1 MISAWRCVKMAT
13 HTKFSYV
20 ALEFD
25 MITGELQEVRV
36 HRNDTDVR
44 KRSTTEFEICENG
57 EWMTMPYKEI
67 PSLMRDFNKLRKKY
81 NLLLLF
87 KHDILRKLYALED
100 LR

>member
-1 MISAWRCVKMAT
+1 MLTHWRCVKMTT
-13 HTKFSYV
+13 HTKYSYV

-25 MITGELQEVRV
+25 MVTGELKEVRV
-36 HRNDTDVR
+36 HKNDTDVR

-67 PSLMRDFNKLRKKY
+67 SSLMRDFNKLREKHGMPKFY
-81 NLLLLF
+81 ERDLLY
-87 KHDILRKLYALED
+87 KLQSLED